1 MKNSITGLLEELGS
15 EATFTVRLRE
25 IMQERGIS
33 QAKLAKELE
42 EVGHPLHQSAI
53 SKILNPAK
61 GQSRRSV
68 SIDDALAFS
77 RALKVPLPVLL
88 IPSYAAD
95 VSKASGLLI
104 QALELHKSI
113 AKDQALLDDMLN
125 QLCDLGRTNDQ
136 ARSMIREAIQ
146 ASEDAS
152 LNHGEK
158 GDHVRANFFKKLR
171 KAIDAG
177 ETNGE

>member
-1 MKNSITGLLEELGS
+1 MKDSITGLLEELGS

-68 SIDDALAFS
+68 TIDDALAFS
-77 RALKVPLPVLL
+77 RALRVPLPVLL
-88 IPSYAAD
+88 IPSYAAE

-113 AKDQALLDDMLN
+113 AKDQALRSDMID
-125 QLCDLGRTNDQ
+125 QLCALARTNEQ
-136 ARSMIREAIQ
+136 ASAMIHEAIQ
-146 ASEDAS
+146 ASVETATSQGD
-152 LNHGEK
+152 K
-158 GDHVRANFFKKLR
+158 GDRVRAEFFETLR
-171 KAIDAG
+171 RAIEDG
-177 ETNGE
+177 GRNG